1 MNGKINELISA
12 LGEKLGMTLDF
23 AGDDEIDLDIG
34 DEITLNLHKD
44 DEAGTL
50 SLAAVVADEL
60 PDALEPALVVELMD
74 LALNPLVS
82 GAPAIGRESESG
94 MMIAY
99 VTLPVA
105 AVSPVDFPEIVE
117 AFLDFALV
125 WKARFR
131 DMPVDGE
138 NSSIRRFVDSSIAA
152 TGAEAGDGFTAIK
165 A

>member
-1 MNGKINELISA
+1 MKEKIEQLLNT
-12 LGEKLGMTLDF
+12 LGEKLDMELDF

-34 DEITLNLHKD
+34 GELTLNLRKD
-44 DEAGTL
+44 EDNGTL
-50 SLAAVVADEL
+50 SLAAVVAEEL
-60 PDALEPALVVELMD
+60 PDALEPAMMIELMD

-99 VTLPVA
+99 VTLPVMT
-105 AVSPVDFPEIVE
+105 VSPVDFPEMVN

-125 WKARFR
+125 WKTKFR
-131 DMPVDGE
+131 DMPLGGE
-138 NSSIRRFVDSSIAA
+138 DSSIRRFVDSSIEG
-152 TGAEAGDGFTAIK
+152 TGTEADAFAAIK